1 MIFVFLERN
10 TNENPHNTDTRALYP
25 YRHLKNIVLAYLE
38 INEVT
43 ISTHVKSST

>member
-25 YRHLKNIVLAYLE
+25 YRLKNIVLAYLE

-43 ISTHVKSST
+43 INTHVKSST